1 MSAILETHNER
12 PATDLDFLR
21 EDLLDLASAILDIPP
36 VAYVLGSVIMAH
48 DKLQSRLHPHAP
60 QL

>member
-1 MSAILETHNER
+1 MIARSETYREQ
-12 PATDLDFLR
+12 PASDLDFFK

-48 DKLQSRLHPHAP
+48 DKLQSRLYPKKN
-60 QL
+60 